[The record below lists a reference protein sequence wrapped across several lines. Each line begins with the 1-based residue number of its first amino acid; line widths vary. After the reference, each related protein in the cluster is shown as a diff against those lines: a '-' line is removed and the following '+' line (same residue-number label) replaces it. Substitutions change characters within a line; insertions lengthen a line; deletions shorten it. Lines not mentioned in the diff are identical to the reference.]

1 MKKELPKV
9 YEPREVEG
17 RVYEMWE
24 KNGCFEGHR
33 DPDKRPFTIVMPP
46 PNVTGQ
52 LHMGHAMD
60 CTLQDILIRFK
71 RMQGYAA
78 LWVPGTD
85 HAGIATQI
93 KVEEELRKSEGL
105 TRYDLGREKFLER
118 VWDWKHKFGNRIV
131 EQQKKLGASCDWS
144 RARFTMDEGL
154 SNAVRHVFVSLY
166 NKGLIYK
173 GSRIIN
179 WCPHCVTALSDAEVE
194 YKEKPGHLWH
204 IRYPIA
210 GEEGRYVTVAT
221 TRPETMLGDTGVAV
235 NPEDGRYRDIVGKK
249 CILPLVNKEIPIVA
263 DAYVDME
270 FGTGCVKMTPAHD
283 PNDFE
288 VGLRHNLESI
298 RVLDDNGKVVEG
310 YGRYSGMDRY
320 EARKAIVADLEE
332 GGYLVKVE
340 EHTHNVGTCYRCGTD
355 VEPIISAQW
364 FVKMEPLAREA
375 LRVVNDGEV
384 KFVPD
389 RFSKIYTNWMENVH
403 DWCIS
408 RQLWWGHRIPAW
420 TCEDCGEM
428 TVSET
433 DPTECQH
440 CHSTHIRQEEDV
452 LDTWF
457 SSALWPFSTLGW
469 PNESSEDFKYF
480 YPTDVLVTGYDI
492 IFFWVARMIFSAC
505 EHTGKPPFHTVFIHG
520 LVRDDKGRKM
530 SKSLGNGIDPL
541 EMADQYGA
549 DALRFNLITGNSPGN
564 DMRFYTERCEA
575 MRNFA
580 NKIWNASRF
589 LMMNL
594 TIDRCELPGRLELED
609 KWILSKLNSVIPEV
623 TENMERYELGV
634 AAQKVYDFI
643 WDSYCDWYIELTKT
657 RLQGEDEDSKL
668 WAQQVLCYVLTE
680 TLKLLH
686 PFMPFITEEIWQALP
701 HSGDYLM
708 LQQWPQHRAELD
720 FPEEEKAMEL
730 IMDAIRGVRARRAE
744 MNVPPSK
751 KAQLTVS
758 TLERAVFEQGIPFLK
773 RLAYASDVTVEGVA
787 DAGSDDAMTAQGMVT
802 VTTHAARLF
811 MPLAELVDLEKEKA
825 RIEKELKKNRAELD
839 KLEAKL
845 GNPGFVNKAPAHVV
859 EAEQDRAEKL
869 RALLAKLE
877 ESAASMA

>member
-332 GGYLVKVE
+332 QGYLVKVE

-420 TCEDCGEM
+420 TCEDCGGM

-440 CHSTHIRQEEDV
+440 CHSHNIKQEEDV

-469 PNESSEDFKYF
+469 PDESSEDFKYF

-594 TIDRCELPGRLELED
+594 TIDRCELPDRLELED

-668 WAQQVLCYVLTE
+668 RAQQVLCYVLTE

-773 RLAYASDVTVEGVA
+773 RLAYASDVTVEGVT

>member
-24 KNGCFEGHR
+24 KNGCFEGRR

-60 CTLQDILIRFK
+60 CTLQDILTRFK
-71 RMQGYAA
+71 RMEGYAA

-332 GGYLVKVE
+332 QGYLVKVE

-668 WAQQVLCYVLTE
+668 RAQQVLCYVLTE

>member
-24 KNGCFEGHR
+24 KNGCFEGRR

-420 TCEDCGEM
+420 TCEDCGGM

-440 CHSTHIRQEEDV
+440 CHSTHIHQEEDV

-469 PNESSEDFKYF
+469 PDESSEDFKYF

-530 SKSLGNGIDPL
+530 SKSLGNGVDPL

-594 TIDRCELPGRLELED
+594 TIDRCELPDRLELED

-668 WAQQVLCYVLTE
+668 RAQQVLCYVLTE

>member
-420 TCEDCGEM
+420 TCEDCGGM

-440 CHSTHIRQEEDV
+440 CHSTHIHQEEDV

-469 PNESSEDFKYF
+469 PDEGSEDFQYF

>member
-332 GGYLVKVE
+332 QGYLVKVE

-549 DALRFNLITGNSPGN
+549 DALRFNLITSNSPGN

-594 TIDRCELPGRLELED
+594 TIDRCELPDRLELED

-668 WAQQVLCYVLTE
+668 RAQQVLCYVLTE

-773 RLAYASDVTVEGVA
+773 RLAYASDVTVEGVT

>member
-24 KNGCFEGHR
+24 KNGCFEGRR

-420 TCEDCGEM
+420 TCEDCGGM

-433 DPTECQH
+433 DPTECQY
-440 CHSTHIRQEEDV
+440 CHSTHIHQEEDV

-469 PNESSEDFKYF
+469 PDEGSEDFKYF

-594 TIDRCELPGRLELED
+594 TIDRCELPDRLELED

-668 WAQQVLCYVLTE
+668 RAQQVLCYVLTE

-859 EAEQDRAEKL
+859 DAEQDRAEKL